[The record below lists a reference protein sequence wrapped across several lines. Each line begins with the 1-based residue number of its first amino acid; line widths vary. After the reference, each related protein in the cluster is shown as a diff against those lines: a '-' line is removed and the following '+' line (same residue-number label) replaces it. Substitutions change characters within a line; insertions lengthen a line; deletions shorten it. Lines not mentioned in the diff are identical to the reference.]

1 MVEEITNIQ
10 FLWPYAFVLVPIPLI
25 IARYTSSLRWQT
37 ISIRFPLI
45 NRIQVT
51 HESKINNEQNYKR
64 VNPLYMLM
72 WILLVS
78 ALARPVIVNKNI
90 SINQNGY
97 DIVLA
102 VDLSASMQALDYSSR
117 ANNINRLDAVKKV
130 VSNHFVSM
138 RTGDRIALVVFA
150 EDAFLYSPLTF
161 NHLAIDKM
169 LKNMQIGMAGDHTA
183 IGDAIAISAKAL
195 ESSTSKNKIIIL
207 LTDGV
212 DNASSIDPIDAANI
226 AKKLDVRIYTIG
238 IGKNGLVPI
247 PLNSGQ
253 IIMGQM
259 PLDEATLSKIANLTF
274 GIYSRAKTLNEL
286 EKIYENINKLEKS
299 PAVNE
304 TLYSYESMHH
314 WPMAIFLLLTIFIVI
329 SRANVRLFKVTFPKP

>member
-1 MVEEITNIQ
+1 MVKEIINIQ
-10 FLWPYAFVLVPIPLI
+10 FLWPYAFMLMPLPFI
-25 IARYTSSLRWQT
+25 ISKYTSSLRWQT

-45 NRIQVT
+45 DRLQI
-51 HESKINNEQNYKR
+51 INNSRINKSASQKKIGLFYI
-64 VNPLYMLM
+64 LM
-72 WILLVS
+72 WLLLITS
-78 ALARPVIVNKNI
+78 LARPVLINKNI

-117 ANNINRLDAVKKV
+117 TKNINRLDAVKQV
-130 VSNHFVSM
+130 VSNHFVKM
-138 RTGDRIALVVFA
+138 RGGDRIALVVFA

-161 NHLAIDKM
+161 NHSAIESM
-169 LKNMQIGMAGDHTA
+169 LKDMRIGMAGEHTA

-195 ESSTSKNKIIIL
+195 ESSTSKNKIVIL

-212 DNASSIDPIDAANI
+212 DNASNIDPINAANI
-226 AKKLDVRIYTIG
+226 AKKLDIRIYTIG
-238 IGKNGLVPI
+238 IGKNGVVPI

-259 PLDEATLSKIANLTF
+259 PLDEATLNKIANLTF
-274 GIYSRAKTLNEL
+274 GIYSRAQTLNEL

-299 PAVNE
+299 SAVNE
-304 TLYSYESMHH
+304 TLYSYESVHH
-314 WPMAIFLLLTIFIVI
+314 WPLAIFLLLTFFTII
-329 SRANVRLFKVTFPKP
+329 SRANVRLFKFTLPKP